1 LEFFH
6 IPFAMQKHLFSAFA
20 ILAALAFMA
29 TAMTA
34 VEELPKGWV
43 DLFQAPYENCPS
55 VMMALSCVTSSNCY
69 IAGGSNGGGFG
80 VLTFDGQPNGNFNT
94 MSMPDMD
101 MMLMA
106 ISVGGTADEPR
117 GAAGGIGFGDSVQ
130 YFVNATTLMPS
141 SQPFLVVTQDIRT
154 TADGKNVLVIDQGGS
169 NAVLFSTNSG
179 KNFSFFNITSLMP
192 SPATYSRYGAIA
204 DPKTWYVTLGNWPNG
219 GSSSSASSS
228 KDSIVLSPRTTM
240 VRDDATKK
248 GWRRVH
254 TPRAESVSDDDGYS
268 CVIAKTADGGV
279 TWHNVMYESKNY
291 YPNGIDCASANHCVA
306 VGEGFNEKAGGHVW
320 VTFDGLT
327 FTETLHLKDN
337 ASGQFSIMS
346 VKFNGENEVWV
357 GGSFASESTSTGL
370 IYFSRD
376 GGQTWAPHERLEFIG
391 EITDISFTTGGVGFA
406 TAITIFQDSTILR
419 YDASGP
425 PQTPAPTWNGP
436 VSQVQCSDDNCSV
449 NCTTVTFAQDACL
462 TLNGG
467 GSAIGQCKAGMLEQ
481 SVFPFSS
488 NCTGLN
494 EMQPIPCG
502 VCEEASNG
510 GSFAT
515 YCSAVPPHS
524 YEIVTGRSM
533 LRSKKH

>member
-1 LEFFH
+1 
-6 IPFAMQKHLFSAFA
+6 MQKHLLSALSIA
-20 ILAALAFMA
+20 VAVLGVLTHA
-29 TAMTA
+29 TLTTA
-34 VEELPKGWV
+34 NVNALPKGWV
-43 DLFQAPYENCPS
+43 DLFQPPYENCPS
-55 VMMALSCVTSSNCY
+55 VMMAISCVASSSCF
-69 IAGGSNGGGFG
+69 IAGGANGVGFG
-80 VLTFDGQPNGNFNT
+80 VLSFDGQPNGNFNT
-94 MSMPDMD
+94 LNMPDMD

-130 YFVNATTLMPS
+130 YFINSTTLMPA
-141 SQPFLVVTQDIRT
+141 SQPFFVVTQDLRT
-154 TADGKNVLVIDQGGS
+154 TADGKHVLVIDQGGS

-179 KNFSFFNITSLMP
+179 KNFTFYNITSLMP
-192 SPATYSRYGAIA
+192 SAATYSRYGAIA
-204 DPKTWYVTLGNWPNG
+204 DPKTWYVTLGNWPNSG
-219 GSSSSASSS
+219 SSSASTSASTSS
-228 KDSIVLSPRTTM
+228 KDTIVLSPRTTM
-240 VRDDATKK
+240 VRDHTIKK

-254 TPRAESVSDDDGYS
+254 TPRSASLSDDDGYS
-268 CVIAKTADGGV
+268 CVIAKTADGGA
-279 TWHNVMYESKNY
+279 TWHNVMYEAKNY
-291 YPNGIDCASANHCVA
+291 YPNGIDCVSATHCVA

-337 ASGQFSIMS
+337 ATGQFSIMS

-357 GGSFASESTSTGL
+357 GGSFASQSTSTGL
-370 IYFSRD
+370 IYYSQD
-376 GGQTWAPHERLEFIG
+376 GGQTWTPHERLEFIG

-449 NCTTVTFAQDACL
+449 NCTTVTFAQDVC
-462 TLNGG
+462 TGLNGG

-481 SVFPFSS
+481 YVFPLSN

-494 EMQPIPCG
+494 EMEPMPCG

-510 GSFAT
+510 GSFVT
-515 YCSAVPPHS
+515 YCSAVPPQS

-533 LRSKKH
+533 LRRKKP